1 MSSPKYH
8 ICALLELRG
17 AHLDAGAHGGG
28 GDAGLDILALGG
40 GGLGL
45 DDGAHDRVEV
55 LGELLGTEG
64 DLADGAV
71 DDVGLVE
78 TQINPFRST
87 SLRTGRYPA

>member
-1 MSSPKYH
+1 MTLPCCLWNALILYSEPVQMSSPKYH

-28 GDAGLDILALGG
+28 DDAGLNILALGG

-64 DLADGAV
+64 
-71 DDVGLVE
+71 
-78 TQINPFRST
+78 
-87 SLRTGRYPA
+87 